1 MSGARVARPIARIST
16 RPVEVRAARIALI
29 LHRFFS
35 TGARVCRLGFVLRF
49 DRRQSLA

>member
-29 LHRFFS
+29 LHRFFFDR
-35 TGARVCRLGFVLRF
+35 GPRLPALLRF
-49 DRRQSLA
+49 AL